1 MHVRSTI
8 GRHLLAELHGCDAE
22 ILNDP
27 ERLRPLM
34 LEAAERAQA
43 QVIGEVTRRYA
54 PQGVTCLLVLAES
67 HFSLHTWPEA
77 RYAAADF
84 YTCGSLSPELALEL
98 LKGGLQ
104 ATRLDLLSVERGR
117 PEAPPFEILGQ

>member
-1 MHVRSTI
+1 MQARSTI

-34 LEAAERAQA
+34 LEAAQRAQA

-84 YTCGSLSPELALEL
+84 YTCGALSPELALEL
-98 LKGGLQ
+98 LKGGLK
-104 ATRLDLLSVERGR
+104 AARLDLLSVERGR
-117 PEAPPFEILGQ
+117 PQAPPFKILGQ

>member
-1 MHVRSTI
+1 V
-8 GRHLLAELHGCDAE
+8 LAELHGCDAE
-22 ILNDP
+22 LLNDP

-34 LEAAERAQA
+34 LQAAERAKA
-43 QVIGEVTRRYA
+43 HVIGEVTRRYE

-84 YTCGSLSPELALEL
+84 YTCGSLRPELALEL
-98 LKGGLQ
+98 LRDALR
-104 ATRLDLLSVERGR
+104 ATRFDLLSVERGR
-117 PEAPPFEILGQ
+117 LEGPPFEIQGNNPDLPGWE